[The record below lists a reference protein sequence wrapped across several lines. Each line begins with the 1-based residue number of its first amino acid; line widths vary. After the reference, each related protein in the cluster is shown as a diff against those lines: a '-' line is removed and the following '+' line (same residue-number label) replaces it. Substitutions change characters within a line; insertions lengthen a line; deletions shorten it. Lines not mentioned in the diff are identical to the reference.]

1 MTKTYRP
8 GVYSQYDI
16 ISQRRS
22 LQDRYAFYCGAAKVR
37 EGKSIPAGGVVQIHS
52 RQELEEYFDAQ
63 GGALFCAVCGIL
75 LDSGVSGVYAV
86 PLTIDGTAAAENLY
100 EPAMQKL
107 CEVKRSG
114 VILGDSQGAG
124 AADCQGAQLRAA
136 GAVLPG
142 RRRR

>member
-52 RQELEEYFDAQ
+52 RQELEEYFDTQ

-75 LDSGVSGVYAV
+75 LDSGVSGR
-86 PLTIDGTAAAENLY
+86 L
-100 EPAMQKL
+100 
-107 CEVKRSG
+107 R
-114 VILGDSQGAG
+114 G
-124 AADCQGAQLRAA
+124 AADHRRHRGGGKPVRT
-136 GAVLPG
+136 GHPKAV
-142 RRRR
+142 

>member
-52 RQELEEYFDAQ
+52 RQERCVGY
-63 GGALFCAVCGIL
+63 CW
-75 LDSGVSGVYAV
+75 
-86 PLTIDGTAAAENLY
+86 TAA
-100 EPAMQKL
+100 
-107 CEVKRSG
+107 S
-114 VILGDSQGAG
+114 
-124 AADCQGAQLRAA
+124 AASMRCR
-136 GAVLPG
+136 
-142 RRRR
+142 